1 MTDPV
6 LQSAISSLPEDAC
19 THVFQSIFDRDAIE
33 SMPKRIFKVANVA
46 YLVAK
51 FCGPRCCLCD
61 EGIASVVIDGEG
73 NLQLWCLT
81 CVLGMLPDDTMRNIH
96 AKPGSLSANP
106 PISMCISGDT
116 HGWQDPRN
124 SSQVT

>member
-33 SMPKRIFKVANVA
+33 SLPKRIFKVANVA
-46 YLVAK
+46 YLIAK

-61 EGIASVVIDGEG
+61 EGTASSDVIDGEG
-73 NLQLWCLT
+73 HLQLWCLT
-81 CVLGMLPDDTMRNIH
+81 CVSGMLPDDTRRNIH
-96 AKPGSLSANP
+96 AQPGSLSANSS
-106 PISMCISGDT
+106 ISMCSSGD
-116 HGWQDPRN
+116 WL
-124 SSQVT
+124 SVCS